1 MDYTEIMEIFTKG
14 PDTMDIFKLISTVAA
29 VISAYASWKSIQTAK
44 MVQELQ
50 RVNLSARIKGVTY
63 YTGISDVAYH
73 KFDLVVTN
81 TSQSPVSIKKI
92 GPLAVHGHEY
102 DIGFPDDIIVAPF
115 TPTTIA
121 CSASCWGNDI
131 LDGRYPADI
140 SVKTDRS
147 KHTFHFN
154 ESDFRSVF
162 RSEPYRN

>member
-1 MDYTEIMEIFTKG
+1 
-14 PDTMDIFKLISTVAA
+14 MDIFKLISTVAA
-29 VISAYASWKSIQTAK
+29 AISAYAAWKSIQTEK

-50 RVNLSARIKGVTY
+50 RVKLSARIKSVTL
-63 YTGISDVAYH
+63 YTGISDIAYH
-73 KFDLVVTN
+73 KFDFVITN
-81 TSQSPVSIKKI
+81 ASQSPVSIKKI

-115 TPTTIA
+115 TPMTIT
-121 CSASCWGNDI
+121 CSVSCRGHDI

-147 KHTFHFN
+147 KHAFHFD

-162 RSEPYRN
+162 RSEPYRD